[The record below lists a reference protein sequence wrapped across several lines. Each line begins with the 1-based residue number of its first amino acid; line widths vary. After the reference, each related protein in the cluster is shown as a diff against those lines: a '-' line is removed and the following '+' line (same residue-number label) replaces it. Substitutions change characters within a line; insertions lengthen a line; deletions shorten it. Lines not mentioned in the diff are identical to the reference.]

1 MQVAHDGDSAPYG
14 VWLERNK
21 ATLGATLRPLADRLT
36 ATAKDEEK
44 AEKRGGKKATA
55 APAPVASAPA

>member
-21 ATLGATLRPLADRLT
+21 ATLGATLRALADRLT

-44 AEKRGGKKATA
+44 AKRGGKKATA